1 MIRAHRDLLARLLVI
16 RKKREVSMNDFLRYS
31 LGPVA
36 WSLFNPFGNVYKS
49 TKSDL
54 LTCFE
59 KKPNLVNQIPAD
71 AARVYDNM
79 CIIRQSPTGFDNFR
93 LHPIAQLLFCSLL
106 INTGKR
112 QLSLM
117 STPSRAEVDP

>member
-1 MIRAHRDLLARLLVI
+1 MIRAHRALLARLLVI

-36 WSLFNPFGNVYKS
+36 WSLVNPFGNVYKS

-59 KKPNLVNQIPAD
+59 KKPNLVNQMPAD

-79 CIIRQSPTGFDNFR
+79 CIIRQLPTGVDHFG
-93 LHPIAQLLFCSLL
+93 LYPITQLLFCSLL
-106 INTGKR
+106 LQSVK
-112 QLSLM
+112 
-117 STPSRAEVDP
+117 